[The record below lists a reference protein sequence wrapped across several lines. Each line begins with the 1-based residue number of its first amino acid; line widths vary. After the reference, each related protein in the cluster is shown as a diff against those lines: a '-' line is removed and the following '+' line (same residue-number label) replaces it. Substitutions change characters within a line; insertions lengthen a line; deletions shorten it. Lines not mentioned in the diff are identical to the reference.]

1 MKNQNSIALVLLIC
15 CLIGSAVTK
24 KSGATQRE
32 DIIAEEYNF
41 EGTTESKGAI
51 SYGLAS
57 TSGYS
62 IPQDLTGSYVLPTFV
77 KELPKKMEIPEPGP
91 SENVEEIATT
101 VDYYDGSNKLNSI
114 KINCIIYTEPND
126 CTKQSSCG
134 WCGSSKKCILGN
146 NIGPL
151 QACVKSSYIFS
162 APIPNFHN
170 SRKEGLPTLPS
181 LPGIPITQTAS
192 SGNMNVKVV
201 QDNLNKKI
209 SSHLKNKK

>member
-1 MKNQNSIALVLLIC
+1 MKNTYSISLVLLIC
-15 CLIGSAVTK
+15 FLIGSAVTK

-170 SRKEGLPTLPS
+170 SRKGDLPTLS
-181 LPGIPITQTAS
+181 ASTTMAPGT
-192 SGNMNVKVV
+192 GNMNVKVV

>member
-1 MKNQNSIALVLLIC
+1 MKNTYSISLVLLIC
-15 CLIGSAVTK
+15 FLIGSAVTK

-170 SRKEGLPTLPS
+170 SRKGDLPTLPAS
-181 LPGIPITQTAS
+181 TTMAPGT
-192 SGNMNVKVV
+192 GNMNVKVV

>member
-1 MKNQNSIALVLLIC
+1 MKNQYSISLVFLIC
-15 CLIGSAVTK
+15 FLIQTTTAK
-24 KSGATQRE
+24 KSSATQRE

-57 TSGYS
+57 TSGYA
-62 IPQDLTGSYVLPTFV
+62 IPSELQGSYVLPTFV

-91 SENVEEIATT
+91 SENVDEIATT
-101 VDYYDGSNKLNSI
+101 VDYYDGSNKLNAI

-162 APIPNFHN
+162 ATIPNFHN
-170 SRKEGLPTLPS
+170 SRKQET
-181 LPGIPITQTAS
+181 TAV
-192 SGNMNVKVV
+192 GDNMKVKVV
-201 QDNLNKKI
+201 NENNKMMNKKM
-209 SSHLKNKK
+209 SAHLKK

>member
-1 MKNQNSIALVLLIC
+1 MIC
-15 CLIGSAVTK
+15 FLIGSAVTK

-114 KINCIIYTEPND
+114 KINCIIHTEPND

-170 SRKEGLPTLPS
+170 SRKGGETTPA
-181 LPGIPITQTAS
+181 PIANAS
-192 SGNMNVKVV
+192 TGNMNVKVV

>member
-170 SRKEGLPTLPS
+170 SRKGDLPTLPAS
-181 LPGIPITQTAS
+181 TTMAPGT
-192 SGNMNVKVV
+192 GNMNVKVV

>member
-170 SRKEGLPTLPS
+170 SRKGDLPKLPAATTMT
-181 LPGIPITQTAS
+181 PS